1 MNIEATVSKFAKLVA
16 AFDFTQYERIPAAS
30 REDDAFTRNV
40 QILTHEQMAKIAGVP
55 VEMISRWVRHGQVD
69 PLRHAASQPVQLPD
83 LARAKQVAKD
93 RLPFVPRFARQPA
106 EHVWLT
112 FLARPMGLRRLLSLG
127 HRREMQN
134 LDRGM
139 PVNYVGPG
147 DPITDEL
154 VSDMKGAMDKGESV
168 VDVATNKL
176 NPALHDKRA
185 AEREAAT
192 ARP

>member
-16 AFDFTQYERIPAAS
+16 AFDFTTYERIPAAS

-83 LARAKQVAKD
+83 LARAKQAAKD
-93 RLPFVPRFARQPA
+93 SIPFVPRFARQPA
-106 EHVWLT
+106 EHVWIT

-168 VDVATNKL
+168 VDVAINKL

-185 AEREAAT
+185 AEREAAP